1 MTTEPVD
8 SASMPRTRSRSSCLG
23 GLLKA
28 IGLLVV
34 LVVGLAAV
42 AYAAGW
48 RLPSLLPV
56 TETVDRSSPAVL
68 RSLERLA
75 EFNPSSGHFEVVV
88 DLEEDTKWVP
98 SWVAG
103 ERLLFVG
110 VGTVDS
116 VISLEGLDENR
127 VQVSDDEESVM
138 LRLPAPRLEEPRLD
152 IEQSYIYTRERGV
165 LNRVGGLFG
174 EQSVDQPAY
183 QKAVEQIRE
192 AAAADGQ
199 ILTLGEENARAVL
212 EEMLY
217 ALGFSS
223 VEVVFE

>member
-1 MTTEPVD
+1 
-8 SASMPRTRSRSSCLG
+8 
-23 GLLKA
+23 
-28 IGLLVV
+28 
-34 LVVGLAAV
+34 
-42 AYAAGW
+42 
-48 RLPSLLPV
+48 
-56 TETVDRSSPAVL
+56 
-68 RSLERLA
+68 
-75 EFNPSSGHFEVVV
+75 
-88 DLEEDTKWVP
+88 KWVP

-165 LNRVGGLFG
+165 LNRVSGLFG

-212 EEMLY
+212 
-217 ALGFSS
+217 
-223 VEVVFE
+223 